1 MGIKKDILK
10 GVIGGLGIGGGA
22 MYLGNE
28 GEGETFTSYPR
39 DARYKRLLRGE
50 QIPFPGLEGNVPLQI
65 EKDRFGYGI
74 PSKNADT
81 VGMFDGQSQRDHAEI
96 FSKFIQPY
104 NKDFGTNELAMFMQA
119 SVTQK
124 EEMLKQY
131 AGDTDDALWR
141 SEAWMRISDA
151 RRPK

>member
-1 MGIKKDILK
+1 MGVKKDILK
-10 GVIGGLGIGGGA
+10 GIAAGLGIGGTA

-28 GEGETFTSYPR
+28 GKGETFTSYPR

-50 QIPFPGLEGNVPLQI
+50 QIPLPGLEGYVPFED
-65 EKDRFGYGI
+65 EKDGFGYG
-74 PSKNADT
+74 T
-81 VGMFDGQSQRDHAEI
+81 VRTFDGQGQKDHAEI
-96 FSKFIQPY
+96 WGKFIQPY
-104 NKDFGTNELAMFMQA
+104 NKDFGVNELSAFMQA
-119 SVTQK
+119 SVPEK
-124 EEMLKQY
+124 ERMLKQY